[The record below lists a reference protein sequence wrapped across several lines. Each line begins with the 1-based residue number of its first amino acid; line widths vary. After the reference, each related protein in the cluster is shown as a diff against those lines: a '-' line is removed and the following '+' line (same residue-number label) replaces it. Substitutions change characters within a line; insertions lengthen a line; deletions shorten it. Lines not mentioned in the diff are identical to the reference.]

1 MRLHSKL
8 ETRGITGETAVSKD
22 LEKRNINRIAV
33 AGITAAVFPCEE
45 LRLEG
50 IAS

>member
-8 ETRGITGETAVSKD
+8 ETRGITGKTAVSKE
-22 LEKRNINRIAV
+22 LEKGKTNRIAV
-33 AGITAAVFPCEE
+33 TGITAAVFSKEE
-45 LRLEG
+45 LRLES